1 MWIVRPFE
9 ATDIQKFHTVNADP
23 WTATYHNGYYAQYLA
38 QWPDLCYAAQGA
50 FEDNVG
56 AYSESSVFLT
66 MSPRWR
72 YTCSSLESHHLIS
85 MPWWSF
91 SNGREIVKEG
101 RDKPTVCYVH
111 ARRQVADSSDRE
123 A

>member
-1 MWIVRPFE
+1 MSIIRPFE

-56 AYSESSVFLT
+56 AYSEYRYLAFASA
-66 MSPRWR
+66 SP
-72 YTCSSLESHHLIS
+72 SLA
-85 MPWWSF
+85 PRPQGP
-91 SNGREIVKEG
+91 GR
-101 RDKPTVCYVH
+101 PTSRGSRM
-111 ARRQVADSSDRE
+111 AEERRGQSR
-123 A
+123 